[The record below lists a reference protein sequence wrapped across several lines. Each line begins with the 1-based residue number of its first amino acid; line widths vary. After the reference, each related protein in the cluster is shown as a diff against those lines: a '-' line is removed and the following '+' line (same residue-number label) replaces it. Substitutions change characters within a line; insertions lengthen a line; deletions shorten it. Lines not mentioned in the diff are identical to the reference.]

1 LEPYWIAL
9 LVLLAF
15 AVAAVLFTVA
25 VVVAV
30 DRTVNRERR
39 GTAGLAGRDAG
50 EVEPDGNDAP
60 GAGRAGGKG

>member
-1 LEPYWIAL
+1 MEPYAIAL
-9 LVLLAF
+9 LALLAS

-50 EVEPDGNDAP
+50 EVEPGGGDVP
-60 GAGRAGGKG
+60 GAGRAGGEG